1 MLIHI
6 IRIHQ
11 SLCIIRQL
19 KIHLL
24 NVQEFIKIKFG
35 LEVIFID
42 KNDTWKM
49 GKTLGS
55 ILFPQY
61 LIDSDVH
68 SFVSLFDEYNLNIN
82 DHFSWLD
89 GNTPLGNA
97 LLYSRFELA
106 DELVKAGAII
116 NLAILNG
123 AAMIN
128 NSEIL
133 AWFLENKA
141 ELVTIRI
148 AKE

>member
-1 MLIHI
+1 
-6 IRIHQ
+6 
-11 SLCIIRQL
+11 
-19 KIHLL
+19 
-24 NVQEFIKIKFG
+24 
-35 LEVIFID
+35 
-42 KNDTWKM
+42 M